1 MQTFQPTGLIFLA
14 IVAIAGLAAPL
25 AAAPRMPS
33 LEGAVTWINSEPLR
47 REQLAGKVVLVQF
60 WTYTCINWR
69 RTMPYVRAW
78 SQKYKQNGLVVIGVH
93 TPEFAFEA
101 DPANVREAAA
111 KIGIDFPIAVDSNY
125 AIWRAFDNAY
135 WPAMYFIDAHGRI
148 RHAQFGEGDY
158 DTAERTLQQLLNEA
172 GRPASESSLVMV
184 TGKGAEAAPDW
195 PNVHA
200 AETYLGYERTERF
213 ASPGK
218 VQHNVTVSYVV
229 PNALRDN
236 QWALGGRW
244 MWRSDRV
251 VVEERD
257 GRIVLRF
264 HARDVHLV
272 MGAGSQ
278 AQARFRLRL
287 DGQAPGPAHGVD
299 VDADGTGVVREPR
312 MYHLLRQS
320 APIEPRQIEIEF
332 LDPGA
337 ELFDFTFG

>member
-1 MQTFQPTGLIFLA
+1 MQTFQPTGMIALA

-33 LEGAVTWINSEPLR
+33 LEGAVAWINSEPLR

-78 SQKYKQNGLVVIGVH
+78 SSKYQQNGLVVIGVH

-101 DPANVREAAA
+101 DVAHVREATAE
-111 KIGIDFPIAVDSNY
+111 IGIHFPIAVDSNY

-135 WPAMYFIDAHGRI
+135 WPAMYFIDARGRI

-158 DTAERTLQQLLNEA
+158 DTAERTLQQLLSEA
-172 GRPASESSLVMV
+172 GKAPFDSSLVKV
-184 TGKGAEAAPDW
+184 TGNGAETAPDW
-195 PNVHA
+195 TNLRSE
-200 AETYLGYERTERF
+200 ETYLGYERAERF
-213 ASPGK
+213 ASQGK
-218 VQHNVTVSYVV
+218 VQHNAALSYAV
-229 PNALRDN
+229 PNALGAD

-244 MWRSDRV
+244 TWRADRV
-251 VVEERD
+251 VVEER
-257 GRIVLRF
+257 GARIVLRF
-264 HARDVHLV
+264 YARDVHLV
-272 MGAGSQ
+272 MGAGTR
-278 AQARFRLRL
+278 AQVRFRVRL
-287 DGQAPGPAHGVD
+287 DGRAPGAEHGAD
-299 VDADGTGVVREPR
+299 VDADGSGVVREPR
-312 MYHLLRQS
+312 MYQLLRQS

-332 LDPGA
+332 LDAGA